1 MKIFD
6 KSDGGFGIGPDLT
19 FIFLATPLAFLQPAS
34 RRSGNPPPYR
44 RRQSRR
50 RRQLRASGVSTYS
63 PPKPAD
69 PFLLTM
75 DLLRLKLNQWRESQL
90 QDPDNKAYQDQLMK
104 EMLALVTDANVAQI
118 MQALSAQELTTP
130 FGTEVLGHWL
140 QADPTAATTW
150 LASRPDATPMQS
162 LAVADYWSSN
172 YDGFQQLVASLP
184 DSPWK
189 QNLIQQTGEEM
200 SRNDPQDAVK
210 LGATDAVRQCP
221 DLSNA
226 GGGSNW
232 ISTDPNGAL
241 DWHHSVTDPAM
252 RDQLTSPS
260 AAQSYR
266 LRIRS
271 QAVTLAGDVPSIP
284 ATVNDATPEYSSET
298 WVTRR
303 PSRRPTGFLSFQRE
317 A

>member
-1 MKIFD
+1 
-6 KSDGGFGIGPDLT
+6 
-19 FIFLATPLAFLQPAS
+19 
-34 RRSGNPPPYR
+34 
-44 RRQSRR
+44 
-50 RRQLRASGVSTYS
+50 
-63 PPKPAD
+63 
-69 PFLLTM
+69 M

-210 LGATDAVRQCP
+210 LAQQMQSGNAQTYLMQAV
-221 DLSNA
+221 A
-226 GGGSNW
+226 SNW

-241 DWHHSVTDPAM
+241 DWINSVTDPAM
-252 RDQLTSPS
+252 RDQLIAS
-260 AAQSYR
+260 AAQSYA
-266 LRIRS
+266 LTDPVQAATWLVTSVNSS
-271 QAVTLAGDVPSIP
+271 Q
-284 ATVNDATPEYSSET
+284 TVNDATLNILRT
-298 WVTRR
+298 WVTKD
-303 PSRRPTGFLSFQRE
+303 PAQAADWVSQFPEGSLQVNGIQIVSQYWSQTDPDAAAAWVQKLSGAQTTP
-317 A
+317 AN